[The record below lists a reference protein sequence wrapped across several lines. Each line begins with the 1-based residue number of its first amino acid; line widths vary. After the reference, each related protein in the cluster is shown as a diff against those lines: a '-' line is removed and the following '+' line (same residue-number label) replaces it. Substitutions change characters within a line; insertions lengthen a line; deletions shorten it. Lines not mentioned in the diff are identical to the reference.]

1 MTNEEKT
8 NSAMSRDQLIRE
20 ICAIIIYFM
29 APISLVMIGY
39 YVESPIVD
47 ALGPG
52 VILAGFRSLEA
63 VAGFAIVFA
72 VWLLIS
78 KMLRPANIKEPG

>member
-1 MTNEEKT
+1 
-8 NSAMSRDQLIRE
+8 
-20 ICAIIIYFM
+20 
-29 APISLVMIGY
+29 MIGY